1 MSNSCELC
9 KKVFEFPYLLER
21 HKNRKTPCNIIKSN
35 YDCKLCHISFDHESR
50 LETHNKSK
58 KHINNYNIQI
68 ANNVT
73 NIIDNNFN
81 NTSIIEDKLKLQNE
95 YEEKLSKELQLKE
108 DIYKTE
114 INMLQKENELLK
126 FNFEENIKI
135 NFDNEV
141 GQELVPIST
150 TIITHKT
157 LNKIDITDILTKYSK
172 LLDITDLLY
181 IINYDLN
188 KLYIDKF
195 WNNIESED
203 WIYLDEELINWFGYK
218 ELLKGKEKI
227 VKFLKNEFEI
237 EDDYKILNNEEYIN
251 SIENNNSFNS
261 PAAGELKYGPATK
274 HILIKSD
281 CFKNICM
288 LVGTIKSKEIQKYF
302 IEVEKIFKF
311 YLKYTSEFNKYELEK
326 SKLIKN
332 IYINKTELKL
342 DSILYLITTIN
353 KAKENI
359 FKFGSTINEKSRK
372 TSYNTGNVEAEKFFY
387 VATYN
392 CYDAITLEKRIAKL
406 LINFKIPNE
415 SEMYQLHF
423 TALDNIIKEACKNDN
438 DSLNKINKFISEE
451 YNNYINLEPIKF

>member
-1 MSNSCELC
+1 MFPCCLC
-9 KKVFEFPYLLER
+9 GKIFNTKYHLDR
-21 HKNRKTPCNIIKSN
+21 HKNDRKNPCNVKKEAEFN
-35 YDCKLCHISFDHESR
+35 CQYCDVKFKYISEYNRHEK
-50 LETHNKSK
+50 TK
-58 KHINNYNIQI
+58 KHITNYNIKI
-68 ANNVT
+68 TNITTNIT
-73 NIIDNNFN
+73 NIIN
-81 NTSIIEDKLKLQNE
+81 NTDELKQQLKNE
-95 YEEKLSKELQLKE
+95 YEEKLSKEIKLKDNE
-108 DIYKTE
+108 LNK
-114 INMLQKENELLK
+114 MKQENELLK

-135 NFDNEV
+135 NFDNKVE
-141 GQELVPIST
+141 QELVPIST

-157 LNKIDITDILTKYSK
+157 LNKIDMTDILTKYDK
-172 LLDITDLLY
+172 LLNITDLLY

-218 ELLKGKEKI
+218 EIKEARRI
-227 VKFLKNEFEI
+227 LTNFIKNSNCGE
-237 EDDYKILNNEEYIN
+237 YKILNNEEYKNMMVCDAHTIN
-251 SIENNNSFNS
+251 YNYNYN
-261 PAAGELKYGPATK
+261 YK
-274 HILIKSD
+274 HILLSSD
-281 CFKNICM
+281 CFKEICFKI
-288 LVGTIKSKEIQKYF
+288 GTSKSEEIIQYY
-302 IEVEKIFKF
+302 IEIEKIFKF
-311 YLKYTSEFNKYELEK
+311 YLKYTLEFKNYELEK

-451 YNNYINLEPIKF
+451 YNNYMNLEPIIF

>member
-1 MSNSCELC
+1 MQKQSHNCEIC
-9 KKVFEFPYLLER
+9 
-21 HKNRKTPCNIIKSN
+21 KSN
-35 YDCKLCHISFDHESR
+35 FEHKSHLDI
-50 LETHNKSK
+50 HNKTK
-58 KHINNYNIQI
+58 KHINNYNIHVE
-68 ANNVT
+68 NLNVT
-73 NIIDNNFN
+73 NTITTNVTD
-81 NTSIIEDKLKLQNE
+81 TTLVEYGLKQRLQQEYEDK
-95 YEEKLSKELQLKE
+95 
-108 DIYKTE
+108 YKTE
-114 INMLQKENELLK
+114 INELHKENKDIISKLQKENELLK

-157 LNKIDITDILTKYSK
+157 LNKIDMTDILTKYSK
-172 LLDITDLLY
+172 LLDITELLY

-195 WNNIESED
+195 WNNIESEE
-203 WIYLDEELINWFGYK
+203 WIYLDEELVNWFEYK
-218 ELLKGKEKI
+218 EISRGKESIVKLLKKHH
-227 VKFLKNEFEI
+227 EI
-237 EDDYKILNNEEYIN
+237 DDDYKILNEDEYKLCSAPRAGQNNKDELNNNEEKKGGSNRTYILMN
-251 SIENNNSFNS
+251 
-261 PAAGELKYGPATK
+261 
-274 HILIKSD
+274 SD

-288 LVGTIKSKEIQKYF
+288 LVGTDKSKEIKKYY
-302 IEVEKIFKF
+302 IEVEQIFKF
-311 YLKYTSEFNKYELEK
+311 YLKYTLEFKNYELEK

-359 FKFGSTINEKSRK
+359 FKFGSTVNEKSRK

-423 TALDNIIKEACKNDN
+423 TALDNIIKEACRNDN

-451 YNNYINLEPIKF
+451 YNKYINLEPIKF